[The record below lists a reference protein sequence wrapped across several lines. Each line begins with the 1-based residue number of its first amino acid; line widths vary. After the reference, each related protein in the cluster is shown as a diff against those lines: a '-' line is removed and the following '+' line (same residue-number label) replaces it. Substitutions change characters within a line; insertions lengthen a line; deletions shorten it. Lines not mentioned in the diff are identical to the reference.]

1 MKKAYLFLS
10 VLILGMAFFSC
21 EDDREMPTLKS
32 TITPP
37 VLNAPAAASVVLKEA
52 DASKVATELTWV
64 EPDYGYEAPVSYSV
78 QIATK
83 GSNFADA
90 IEIASS
96 YTNSASI
103 NVQKLNTTLLLLG
116 GADGVAQQVEFKVIA
131 SIKNT
136 KIENQI
142 SNVLGMT
149 VTPYEVVIIYPHL
162 NLPGSYDPYGDNGSW
177 DGDGND
183 YTRIYSLKSDDR
195 YEGYVNMIAGG
206 SAANAVEFKFTKV
219 NWGDG
224 EYSYSGT
231 PEKLVSGGGGNIP
244 LASGG
249 YYKVNADMNALTYS
263 VVKITRWGIIGGAT
277 GDGSWSTDIAMNYDE
292 AANKWTLTADLV
304 AGEFKFRANSGWE
317 INYGD
322 DKADG
327 KLDAGGAN
335 IVVGAAGNYT
345 ITLDLVGPV
354 YKYKLK
360 KN

>member
-1 MKKAYLFLS
+1 MKKTYLLMS
-10 VLILGMAFFSC
+10 LVLGMTFLAC
-21 EDDREMPTLKS
+21 EEERDLPTLSS

-37 VLNAPAAASVVLKEA
+37 VLATPASTTIKLTEATAANTAL
-52 DASKVATELTWV
+52 TLTWV
-64 EPDYGYEAPVSYSV
+64 APDYGYDAPVSYSV
-78 QIATK
+78 LMDSK
-83 GSNFADA
+83 GNNFADA
-90 IEIASS
+90 IEIATS
-96 YTNSASI
+96 YNDTAVV
-103 NVQKLNTTLLLLG
+103 NVSKLNTTMLLLG
-116 GADGVAQQVEFKVIA
+116 GLDGIAKDVEIKVVA

-136 KIENQI
+136 SIEDQV
-142 SNVLGMT
+142 SNVIGLN

-162 NLPGSYDPYGDNGSW
+162 NLPGSYTTYDGSSW
-177 DGDGND
+177 SGTGTE
-183 YTRIYSLKSDDR
+183 YSRIYSLKSDDR
-195 YEGYVNMIAGG
+195 YEGYVYMVAGG

-231 PEKLVSGGGGNIP
+231 SGKLIAGGGSNVP

-249 YYKVNADMNALTYS
+249 YYKIAADLNELTYS
-263 VVKITRWGIIGGAT
+263 VTKITSWAIIGGAT
-277 GDGSWSTDIAMNYDE
+277 GDASWSTEIPLTYDQ
-292 AANKWTLTADLV
+292 ASNKWTLTTNLV
-304 AGEFKFRANSGWE
+304 AGEFKFRANSGWD

-322 DKADG
+322 DKADF

-335 IVVGAAGNYT
+335 IVVAASGNYT